1 MRRDVII
8 FDIETV
14 PDAVASRR
22 LLKKPALTDS
32 EARDALRDYF
42 LEKTDGRNDFPRQPF
57 HQVAAISYAHLV
69 HEPGEEGKE
78 LIIRRIASGGHTG
91 SSERELLEG
100 FLELIEKRAPQLV
113 SFNGRGFDVPVI
125 KYRAMTHG
133 LACPRWFSEGNR
145 WNSYDARYSHEYHL
159 DLLEVFSDYG
169 ASARCSMHEMAACF
183 NIPGKLDTAGD
194 NVRGLFETGDIE
206 AIRHYCE
213 TDVCTTL
220 LLFLRWELFNGGLS
234 GGAYAR
240 ITPGLSQYLEVEGE
254 SRPHLAAFLHA
265 WQSLESGRTVA

>member
-1 MRRDVII
+1 MRRDSIV
-8 FDIETV
+8 FDLETV
-14 PDAVASRR
+14 PDAAAGRR
-22 LLKKPALTDS
+22 LLGESALTDI

-42 LEKTDGRNDFPRQPF
+42 LEKTGGKNDFPRQPF
-57 HQVAAISYAHLV
+57 HRIVAISYAHLIC
-69 HEPGEEGKE
+69 EPGEEGKE
-78 LIIRRIASGGHTG
+78 LVIRRIASGGETG

-100 FLELIEKRAPQLV
+100 FLGLIEKRAPRLV
-113 SFNGRGFDVPVI
+113 SFNGRSFDVPVI

-133 LACPRWFSEGNR
+133 LACPRWFSEGDR

-169 ASARCSMHEMAACF
+169 ASSRCSMNEIATCC

-194 NVRGLFETGDIE
+194 DVRGLFEAGNIE
-206 AIRHYCE
+206 AIRNYCE

-220 LLFLRWELFNGGLS
+220 LLFLRWQLFNGALS

-240 ITPGLSQYLEVEGE
+240 IILGLSCYLEHEGAT
-254 SRPHLAAFLHA
+254 RPHLTTFLEA
-265 WQSLESGRTVA
+265 WRKAEAN

>member
-1 MRRDVII
+1 MRRDVIV

-14 PDAVASRR
+14 PDAAASRR
-22 LLKKPALTDS
+22 LLGETALTDI

-42 LEKTDGRNDFPRQPF
+42 LEKTGGRNDFPRQPF
-57 HQVAAISYAHLV
+57 HQVVAISYVHLV

-78 LIIRRIASGGHTG
+78 LVIRRIASGGEAE

-100 FLELIEKRAPQLV
+100 FLALIEKRAPQLV

-125 KYRAMTHG
+125 KYRAMAHG
-133 LACPRWFSEGNR
+133 LACPRWFSEGDR

-169 ASARCSMHEMAACF
+169 ASARCSMHEIATCF
-183 NIPGKLDTAGD
+183 GIPGKLDTAGD
-194 NVRGLFETGDIE
+194 DVRGLFEASEIE
-206 AIRHYCE
+206 AIRNYCE

-220 LLFLRWELFNGGLS
+220 LLFLRWQQFNGALS
-234 GGAYAR
+234 EGAYAR
-240 ITPGLSQYLEVEGE
+240 IILGFSHYLETEGT
-254 SRPHLAAFLHA
+254 SRPHLATFLNA
-265 WQSLESGRTVA
+265 WHDAEQPSK